1 MSDIKIGVPGL
12 EFQTELTITQVPVA
26 SGAGS
31 VAIANGIAT
40 FTFAGAH
47 GLTLTPA
54 AGVPANYF
62 VAFTG
67 VAGMTGSGTFN
78 GPVFRVL
85 AIPSTTTLQV
95 YAGGITAATFAA
107 GTCVPVFVFPFT
119 GMSGTFLNGPT
130 MLGVGVA
137 PPIVAS
143 GLINAILGANCT
155 VQYNPDNTSIIID
168 PTVGFVPAVAP
179 TYRISETVSSAA
191 GNVYLSGVASALFAS
206 GGAGTTRVSVIQ

>member
-1 MSDIKIGVPGL
+1 MSDIKIGVAGL

-26 SGAGS
+26 SGAGGI
-31 VAIANGIAT
+31 VIANNLAT

-78 GPVFRVL
+78 GPIFRVL
-85 AIPSTTTLQV
+85 SIPSATTLVV

-107 GTCVPVFVFPFT
+107 GTCVPVFLFPFT
-119 GMSGTFLNGPT
+119 GQVGTFVNGPLMSG
-130 MLGVGVA
+130 VSVA
-137 PPIVAS
+137 PPNLGS
-143 GLINAILGANCT
+143 GLANLLLGVNCS
-155 VQYNPDNTSIIID
+155 VQWNPDNTSIIVD

-179 TYRISETVSSAA
+179 VYRISETVSSSAS
-191 GNVYLSGVASALFAS
+191 NCYMSGASSALFAS